1 MKYGPD
7 RKEHWFRL
15 VFSLAGLA
23 LMAVAVARHGVQ
35 GIAWVEIVLFAGA
48 FFGGSALWS
57 GLRLWRGDG
66 R

>member
-1 MKYGPD
+1 MKYRPD
-7 RKEHWFRL
+7 RKELWFRFVVSL
-15 VFSLAGLA
+15 VGLA
-23 LMAVAVARHGVQ
+23 LMAVAITRHGVQ

-57 GLRLWRGDG
+57 ALRLWRGDG